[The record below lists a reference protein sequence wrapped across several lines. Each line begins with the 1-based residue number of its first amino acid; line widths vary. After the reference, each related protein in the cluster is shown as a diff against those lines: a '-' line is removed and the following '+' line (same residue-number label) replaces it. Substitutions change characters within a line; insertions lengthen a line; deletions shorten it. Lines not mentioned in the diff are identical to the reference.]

1 MTHVLEKELCKLI
14 EVLPT
19 SRFRLCQAV
28 ELNSCLGR
36 NGFVKPAHAMFRY
49 MTQTVLQHII
59 KHKSVLAISRIFF
72 KKNNITTVGI
82 AIRVYDNGRRQYD
95 ESASHFFYWSL
106 LKYWQI
112 GSSKR
117 STETLKQ
124 PGTLVN

>member
-1 MTHVLEKELCKLI
+1 MTHVHEKELCKLI

-19 SRFRLCQAV
+19 SRLAV

-72 KKNNITTVGI
+72 
-82 AIRVYDNGRRQYD
+82 
-95 ESASHFFYWSL
+95 F
-106 LKYWQI
+106 
-112 GSSKR
+112 
-117 STETLKQ
+117 
-124 PGTLVN
+124 

>member
-1 MTHVLEKELCKLI
+1 MTHVHEKELCKLI
-14 EVLPT
+14 EVLPS

-28 ELNSCLGR
+28 ELNSCLGLK
-36 NGFVKPAHAMFRY
+36 GFVKPAHAMFRY

-59 KHKSVLAISRIFF
+59 KHKSVLAISLIFFF
-72 KKNNITTVGI
+72 KKKTVGI

-95 ESASHFFYWSL
+95 ESASHFFTEVL

>member
-1 MTHVLEKELCKLI
+1 MTHVHEKELCKLI

-59 KHKSVLAISRIFF
+59 KYKSVLANFPVFFF
-72 KKNNITTVGI
+72 KKKTVGI

-95 ESASHFFYWSL
+95 ESASHFF
-106 LKYWQI
+106 
-112 GSSKR
+112 
-117 STETLKQ
+117 TEIY
-124 PGTLVN
+124 